1 MRDEEKCWLSGKCK
15 CGNGVFFC
23 DRHFKKITTTK
34 KTSYTVTKL
43 HGKKLDLEKEG
54 QITMAVRAKKKIDGK
69 WIKSDYCEES
79 ADAYYINH

>member
-1 MRDEEKCWLSGKCK
+1 M
-15 CGNGVFFC
+15 
-23 DRHFKKITTTK
+23 
-34 KTSYTVTKL
+34 TKL